1 MLLIVEETKIQSSL
15 FPFAKKMPILFG
27 YLLLSVHCDAQER
40 KEDLLHSAWLPVLIV
55 KDKFGYAHEV

>member
-1 MLLIVEETKIQSSL
+1 MMLLIVEETKIQSSI
-15 FPFAKKMPILFG
+15 FPFAKKMPTLFG

-55 KDKFGYAHEV
+55 KN